1 MKGKKQKPERAS
13 RRSFFRK
20 GILAGIGAMLGI
32 TSARAATNDDDEE
45 TVKMLT
51 ADGELVEVPRKAL
64 PKAAG
69 KVVSNQELFKWRE
82 KHKK

>member
-32 TSARAATNDDDEE
+32 TSARAATNEEEE

-82 KHKK
+82 KHKQ